1 MANNAENNAE
11 LDVQKVMENNAT
23 LVQMAQNQADVI
35 SELRQLN
42 SDKELKIA
50 ELSATVKR
58 FRSQIE
64 AAMQAQQAA
73 AEGEAVD
80 EGAEDEQE

>member
-1 MANNAENNAE
+1 MANDAENNAE

-73 AEGEAVD
+73 TEEEAVD
-80 EGAEDEQE
+80 EGAGDEQE

>member
-1 MANNAENNAE
+1 
-11 LDVQKVMENNAT
+11 MENNAT

-64 AAMQAQQAA
+64 AAMQAQKAA
-73 AEGEAVD
+73 AESEAVD
-80 EGAEDEQE
+80 GGAEDEQE